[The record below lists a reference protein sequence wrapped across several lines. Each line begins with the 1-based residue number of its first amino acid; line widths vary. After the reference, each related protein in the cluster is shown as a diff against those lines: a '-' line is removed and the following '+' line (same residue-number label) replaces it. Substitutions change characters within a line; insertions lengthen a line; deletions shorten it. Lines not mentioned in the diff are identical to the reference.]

1 MPNYTSKKISFNT
14 AEQFKE
20 SFFEPEPATL
30 GYIFLGNHVAWTD
43 EGSPPTTLD
52 TVSNEKSIWDNMFA
66 GKRIT
71 GSDVELVLPR
81 VNWTG
86 NTKYRQ
92 FDDTIE
98 LLTLTSSNTAQNLKQ
113 FMLLLQIEMY
123 ICVFQII
130 YQQIQL

>member
-1 MPNYTSKKISFNT
+1 MSNYTSKKISFNT

-30 GYIFLGNHVAWTD
+30 GYIFLGNHVAWPD

-52 TVSNEKSIWDNMFA
+52 TVSNEKSIWDNMYA

-81 VNWTG
+81 VSWTG

-92 FDDTIE
+92 FDDTI
-98 LLTLTSSNTAQNLKQ
+98 
-113 FMLLLQIEMY
+113 
-123 ICVFQII
+123 
-130 YQQIQL
+130 